1 MLKTRHN
8 NERATGIRT
17 LGIEQNPCE
26 NPESPTGTV
35 TTTMSH
41 GASGWWSLNLQFHKI
56 EDLQALVNEARAL
69 LDAWMVDEL
78 ESSAKTAK

>member
-8 NERATGIRT
+8 NERAPESLDGIRT
-17 LGIEQNPCE
+17 LVSEQNPWE

-41 GASGWWSLNLQFHKI
+41 GASGWWSLNLQFTKI
-56 EDLQALVNEARAL
+56 EDLQALANEAQTL
-69 LDAWMVDEL
+69 LDEWRNE
-78 ESSAKTAK
+78 

>member
-8 NERATGIRT
+8 NERATETLDGIRT
-17 LGIEQNPCE
+17 LVIEQNPWE

-41 GASGWWSLNLQFHKI
+41 GASGWWSLNLQFTKI
-56 EDLQALVNEARAL
+56 EDLQALANEAETF
-69 LDAWMVDEL
+69 LDEWRNE
-78 ESSAKTAK
+78 